1 MDKPKTTTGAQGEQA
16 APEPKVK
23 KRYEPPAILYHA
35 PLEATA
41 GACGISPPAKADS
54 GSGCVM
60 INS

>member
-23 KRYEPPAILYHA
+23 KRYEPPAILYHE

-41 GACGISPPAKADS
+41 GVCTFSPPPRQTAGA
-54 GSGCVM
+54 GV
-60 INS
+60 